1 MKSPFHRSHRLLRP
15 GANSK
20 LSYYTRA
27 VLRSC
32 VPAALC
38 RRRLP
43 ALLASVDA
51 RPDRG
56 EILARADYCCKLRS
70 APVPPELGPEALRI
84 RDFRLPWKR
93 QVYYFDAKEVLRYF
107 NPELRFRFLPGDKTR
122 IPDTPALI
130 KSRPVAPDDSNA
142 NAVLLKLNKVRHF
155 VFADDPLP
163 FARKSDTLVF
173 RGNVYVEQPH
183 RVLFF
188 EKHFGAPSIDAGDT
202 AKRPYRAE
210 WAAPRMSLSEQL
222 GHKFVLSLEGNDVAS
237 NLKWIFSSNS
247 IAVMPRPRF
256 ETWFQEG
263 LLVPGVHYIAIARDY
278 SDLRE
283 RLDYYLSRPDL
294 CEQINAAEHAWS
306 DRFRDPRRELLVAL
320 KVLERYFA
328 ITNGPGRSEPR

>member
-1 MKSPFHRSHRLLRP
+1 MKPPFLRIRGLLRS
-15 GANSK
+15 GVNSK
-20 LSYYTRA
+20 LTYYTRA

-32 VPAALC
+32 APAALC

-43 ALLASVDA
+43 GLTASVDD
-51 RPDRG
+51 RPDRAD
-56 EILARADYCCKLRS
+56 ILARAEYCCKLRS

-84 RDFRLPWKR
+84 RDFRLPWKK
-93 QVYYFDAKEVLRYF
+93 QVYYFDAREVLRF
-107 NPELRFRFLPGDKTR
+107 FDPELRFRFLPGDRTCV
-122 IPDTPALI
+122 PDTPALI
-130 KSRPVAPDDSNA
+130 KSRPIAPDDSNA

-202 AKRPYRAE
+202 AKRPCRAE
-210 WAAPRMSLSEQL
+210 WAAPRMTIAEQL
-222 GHKFVLSLEGNDVAS
+222 RHKFILSLEGNDVAS

-263 LLVPGVHYIAIARDY
+263 LLVPGVHYIEVARDY
-278 SDLRE
+278 SDVQE
-283 RLDYYLSRPDL
+283 RLAHYRSRPDL
-294 CEQINAAEHAWS
+294 CEQINAAEHAWIN
-306 DRFRDPRRELLVAL
+306 RFRDPVRELLVSL
-320 KVLERYFA
+320 KVLERYFS
-328 ITNGPGRSEPR
+328 ITNE

>member
-1 MKSPFHRSHRLLRP
+1 MKSPFHHAPRP
-15 GANSK
+15 LHTGVNSK
-20 LSYYTRA
+20 FTYYAKA

-32 VPAALC
+32 VSAALC

-43 ALLASVDA
+43 ALLASIEN
-51 RPDRG
+51 RPDCA
-56 EILARADYCCKLRS
+56 EILARAEYCCKLRS

-84 RDFRLPWKR
+84 RDFRLPWKK
-93 QVYYFDAKEVLRYF
+93 QVYYFDAREVLRF
-107 NPELRFRFLPGDKTR
+107 FDPELRFRFLPGDRTCV
-122 IPDTPALI
+122 PDTPALI
-130 KSRPVAPDDSNA
+130 KSRPIAPDDSNA

-155 VFADDPLP
+155 VFVDDPLP

-202 AKRPYRAE
+202 AKRPCRAE
-210 WAAPRMSLSEQL
+210 WAAPRMTIAEQL
-222 GHKFVLSLEGNDVAS
+222 RHKFILSLEGNDVAS

-263 LLVPGVHYIAIARDY
+263 LLVPGVHYIEVARDY
-278 SDLRE
+278 SDVQE
-283 RLDYYLSRPDL
+283 RLAHYRSRPDL
-294 CEQINAAEHAWS
+294 CEQINAAEHAWIN
-306 DRFRDPRRELLVAL
+306 RFRDPVRELLVSL
-320 KVLERYFA
+320 KVLERYFS
-328 ITNGPGRSEPR
+328 ITNE